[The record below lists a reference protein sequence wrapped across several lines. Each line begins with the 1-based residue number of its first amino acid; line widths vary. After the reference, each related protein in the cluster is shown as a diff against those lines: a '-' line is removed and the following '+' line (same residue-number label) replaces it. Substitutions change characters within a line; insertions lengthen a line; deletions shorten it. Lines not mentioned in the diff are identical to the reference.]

1 MRSVFAL
8 GLALASVLGACGASA
23 SSSPSNDLAITLSE
37 FKFAPANPALTSG
50 QPVRLSVKNVGS
62 VEHDVT
68 IAAANV
74 HLVVK
79 PGQTATKEIAP
90 LAAGTYDIV
99 CSVAGHREAG
109 MVAKL
114 TVK

>member
-1 MRSVFAL
+1 MRSAL
-8 GLALASVLGACGASA
+8 ATGLVLASVLSACSASA
-23 SSSPSNDLAITLSE
+23 SSNPSNDHAITLSD

-50 QPVRLSVKNVGS
+50 QPVRLSVKNTGS

-74 HLVVK
+74 HLAVK
-79 PGQTATKEIAP
+79 PGQTMTKEIAS

-99 CSVAGHREAG
+99 CSIAGHKEAG